1 MSSLVQAIAVCRS
14 YAVETRTLDV
24 LRGGGPGDYF
34 TISEAHKFVM
44 MRPR

>member
-24 LRGGGPGDYF
+24 LRGVDCPSRKANRWPSPG
-34 TISEAHKFVM
+34 
-44 MRPR
+44 